1 MDEFVIHKVKTS
13 NYDRFLLWLTFESIT
28 TYKSLIESSPLI
40 MCQTGK
46 ILIDQLLVTGNSQNR
61 FISCEYAN
69 GILDFT
75 TAQVVHPDDYY
86 KKITVKWLNS
96 HYAYVEHSILT
107 EAQRHYIREC
117 IPF

>member
-13 NYDRFLLWLTFESIT
+13 GYDRFLLCLTFESIT
-28 TYKSLIESSPLI
+28 TYKSLVESSPLI
-40 MCQTGK
+40 KCQTGK
-46 ILIDQLLVTGNSQNR
+46 ILIDQLLVAGNGQNR
-61 FISCEYAN
+61 FISCEYVS

-75 TAQVVHPDDYY
+75 TAQAVHPDDYY
-86 KKITVKWLNS
+86 KKIAVKWLNS

-107 EAQRHYIREC
+107 EEQRYYIREC

>member
-1 MDEFVIHKVKTS
+1 MNEFVIHKVETS
-13 NYDRFLLWLTFESIT
+13 GYDRFLLCLTFESIA
-28 TYKSLIESSPLI
+28 TYKTLVESSSLITN
-40 MCQTGK
+40 QTGK
-46 ILIDQLLVTGNSQNR
+46 ILIDQLLVTGNGQNR
-61 FISCEYAN
+61 FICCDYVN

-75 TAQVVHPDDYY
+75 TAQVVQPDDYY
-86 KKITVKWLNS
+86 KIITVKWLNS